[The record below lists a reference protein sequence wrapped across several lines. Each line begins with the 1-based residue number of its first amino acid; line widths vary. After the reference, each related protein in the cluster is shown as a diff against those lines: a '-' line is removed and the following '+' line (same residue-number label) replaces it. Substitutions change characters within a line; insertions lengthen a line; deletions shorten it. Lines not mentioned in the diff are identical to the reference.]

1 MKTTPVAA
9 HVRADAATDEDDA
22 IHRDLYDKVNAN
34 TAAMSELRAELR
46 VTNIQNAQL
55 IDLLREQNRQ
65 QSRTFKWIAAG
76 LFILILFLSAA
87 LCYGAIGERGL
98 HAVRENM
105 PTFPYQTVT
114 DIIPWHDDKHGWPAK
129 AAA

>member
-1 MKTTPVAA
+1 MKNTPEAVAP
-9 HVRADAATDEDDA
+9 DEDDA

-65 QSRTFKWIAAG
+65 QTKTFKWVAAG
-76 LFILILFLSAA
+76 LFILILFLSCA
-87 LCYGAIGERGL
+87 LAYGAIGERGL
-98 HAVRENM
+98 HAVRENI
-105 PTFPYQTVT
+105 PTIPVNPVT
-114 DIIPWHDDKHGWPAK
+114 DIIPWHDDLRVAK
-129 AAA
+129 CVAA